1 MALTTTLLALALQGA
16 AAHPGGLTS
25 LAERPDSR
33 VIASAGWDN
42 AIRVWK
48 MPEGTLLRTHRG
60 HTDHITGLAYSGD
73 GKILVSSSG
82 DGTIRVWDGEGTRA
96 LGSIRGGTSFLS
108 GVGIS
113 PDGRTIYASGY
124 DNRVKSWRWPSPG
137 SPMVHIQM
145 PSDAYDMALSS
156 DGLYV
161 AAVGPDAGI
170 RGAAT
175 RTRNAVPPNDFEGQA
190 TRVKF
195 QRGGHWVVASTM
207 GEQVLGWNLLDGK
220 TFNVSVPGR
229 GQDADF
235 VGNTH
240 LAVVTYDR
248 QLILIEREEYRI
260 ESRLT
265 IPGTDGLDTVLISRD
280 QKHAFIGDYQ
290 GRLFRAALGDAWG
303 QIVEIKP

>member
-82 DGTIRVWDGEGTRA
+82 DGTIRVWDGESNRA

-113 PDGRTIYASGY
+113 PDGRTIFASGY
-124 DNRVKSWRWPSPG
+124 DNRVKSWRWPNPG
-137 SPMVHIQM
+137 SPVVHIQM

-156 DGLYV
+156 DGL
-161 AAVGPDAGI
+161 
-170 RGAAT
+170 
-175 RTRNAVPPNDFEGQA
+175 
-190 TRVKF
+190 
-195 QRGGHWVVASTM
+195 
-207 GEQVLGWNLLDGK
+207 
-220 TFNVSVPGR
+220 
-229 GQDADF
+229 
-235 VGNTH
+235 
-240 LAVVTYDR
+240 
-248 QLILIEREEYRI
+248 
-260 ESRLT
+260 
-265 IPGTDGLDTVLISRD
+265 
-280 QKHAFIGDYQ
+280 
-290 GRLFRAALGDAWG
+290 
-303 QIVEIKP
+303 

>member
-137 SPMVHIQM
+137 SPVVHIQM

-156 DGLYV
+156 DGLYL

-195 QRGGHWVVASTM
+195 QRGGYWVVASTL
-207 GEQVLGWNLLDGK
+207 GEQLLGWNLMDGK
-220 TFNVSVPGR
+220 TFNVGVPGR

-248 QLILIEREEYRI
+248 QLILIEREEYTI
-260 ESRLT
+260 DMRLT
-265 IPGTDGLDTVLISRD
+265 IPGQEGLDTVMVSRD
-280 QKHAFIGDYQ
+280 GKSAYIGDQQ
-290 GRLFRAALGDAWG
+290 GHLFRAALGDAWG